1 MGTFVLCIISFVT
14 AKCFISL
21 LLSTNRFGDSVRN
34 YQIGNV
40 NVQGSMSLLN
50 ISQQVLLQA
59 CLATSLSLAA
69 ISIQK
74 RMDCCISS
82 GCESSNSVCC
92 SNSTVCTGLEVGDFV
107 TVLTYVL
114 SLFMPLNFLGSIYGM
129 IGKHR
134 GAYFTFFNCLG

>member
-1 MGTFVLCIISFVT
+1 
-14 AKCFISL
+14 
-21 LLSTNRFGDSVRN
+21 VRR
-34 YQIGNV
+34 YQTGNV

-59 CLATSLSLAA
+59 CLATSLSIAA

-82 GCESSNSVCC
+82 GCESSNSDCC
-92 SNSTVCTGLEVGDFV
+92 SNSEICTGLEVGDFV

-114 SLFMPLNFLGSIYGM
+114 TLFMPLNFLGSIYGM
-129 IGKHR
+129 IGKQ
-134 GAYFTFFNCLG
+134 